1 MNKNEMFVTA
11 TRNKFRFPFRGQI
24 SVEDL
29 WDLSVENLDSV
40 YKTLNSQVKKAK
52 EESLLNTKSR
62 EDEIIEM
69 QIEIVKYIVSV
80 KQDESAKK
88 VAAKEKKARK
98 WLTKS
103 SNSSPATPQRRTS
116 RSSSTPS
123 GHHLASCP
131 PRRLGR

>member
-1 MNKNEMFVTA
+1 MSKNEMFVTA

-62 EDEIIEM
+62 EDKIIEM

-80 KQDESAKK
+80 KQDEAAKK

-98 WLTKS
+98 QRILEVLAAKEDADLQNKS
-103 SNSSPATPQRRTS
+103 PEELQAMLSE
-116 RSSSTPS
+116 
-123 GHHLASCP
+123 LDDDDE
-131 PRRLGR
+131 

>member
-1 MNKNEMFVTA
+1 MSKNEMFVTA

-80 KQDESAKK
+80 KQDEAAKK

-98 WLTKS
+98 QRILEVLAAKEDADLQNKS
-103 SNSSPATPQRRTS
+103 SEELQAMLSE
-116 RSSSTPS
+116 
-123 GHHLASCP
+123 LDDDDE
-131 PRRLGR
+131 